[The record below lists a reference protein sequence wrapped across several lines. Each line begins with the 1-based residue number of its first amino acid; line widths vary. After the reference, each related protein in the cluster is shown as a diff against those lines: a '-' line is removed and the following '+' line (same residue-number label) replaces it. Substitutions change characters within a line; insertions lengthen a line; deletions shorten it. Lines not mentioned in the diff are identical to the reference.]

1 MSIKDRRN
9 DTHLELHPNVGE
21 HLRKSVYRLRV
32 EVHNLRAGEDGERE
46 GKSENHVTFAMM
58 LGNDESV
65 RVDMGPSPTTN
76 LGKMVV
82 RYRDDIVSNKTLRL
96 TDINALGCSDNFD
109 PSRDPE
115 PWKNRVAR
123 CSVDQ
128 VLCRLVNGNMH
139 RYRFM
144 YIDSQPLGCRYWM

>member
-1 MSIKDRRN
+1 MSIQSRPYDS
-9 DTHLELHPNVGE
+9 HLELHPNVRAR
-21 HLRKSVYRLRV
+21 LQRPVYRFRV
-32 EVHNLRAGEDGERE
+32 EVHNLRADEDGERE

-58 LGNDESV
+58 LGNGESV
-65 RVDMGPSPTTN
+65 RVDMGPHPTSK

-82 RYRDDIVSNKTLRL
+82 RYRADIVSSKTLRL
-96 TDINALGCSDNFD
+96 TDINALGCPNSFD

-115 PWKNRVAR
+115 PWKSRVTR
-123 CSVDQ
+123 YSVDQ
-128 VLCRLVNGNMH
+128 VLSGLVSGNMH